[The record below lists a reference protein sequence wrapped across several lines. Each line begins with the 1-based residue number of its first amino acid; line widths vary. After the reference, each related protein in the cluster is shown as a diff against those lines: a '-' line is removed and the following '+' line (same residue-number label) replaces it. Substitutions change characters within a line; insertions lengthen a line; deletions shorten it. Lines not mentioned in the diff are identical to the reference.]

1 MALDHRRLIR
11 PEKKSGRAFCVRQV
25 YFTKC
30 CQKIWVRVNQPFI
43 PVHLYITSEVKQYYE
58 ALFLSYRPRTECSIS
73 QFLQHKLHSFNIQD
87 HRSMRGLLVQTVK
100 KNIQNHQ
107 YGQPALTFVVRDV
120 VECLKDYE
128 QSLFFSIVRR
138 AKRETRKW
146 ACA

>member
-73 QFLQHKLHSFNIQD
+73 QFCNTNCTHSIFRTIEACVGFQLN
-87 HRSMRGLLVQTVK
+87 HL
-100 KNIQNHQ
+100 KNFQNNQ
-107 YGQPALTFVVRDV
+107 YGQPVFTFAVQDV
-120 VECLKDYE
+120 VKCLIDYE
-128 QSLFFSIVRR
+128 QSLFFLQSVEQNARHANGHAR
-138 AKRETRKW
+138 D
-146 ACA
+146 